1 MASLSKKYV
10 RPQRAICMR
19 ATILSSLIVAFLLA
33 GPVHAAPICQTRD
46 GVPTRCGAEGAMPMD
61 WIAPERP
68 PADPLGGNGAALLN
82 VALGLGLFLAFI
94 ALLPPFDG
102 SKDWDRQESDDD

>member
-1 MASLSKKYV
+1 
-10 RPQRAICMR
+10 MR
-19 ATILSSLIVAFLLA
+19 GMILSGLIAAVLLA
-33 GPVHAAPICQTRD
+33 GPVHAAPTCQTRD
-46 GVPTRCGAEGAMPMD
+46 GATIRCGTEGAMPVD

-68 PADPLGGNGAALLN
+68 HADPLGGNGAALLK

-102 SKDWDRQESDDD
+102 SKARDWDPQDGDED